1 MNKIMLSLIL
11 ALALCGC
18 EKEAPAALATQ
29 ETPPAAQPAATV
41 AADPTPAAEVPAGP
55 ATAEQAAAL
64 VKGNNAFAWEIFKQL
79 ADPAKPVFFSP
90 YSISSAM
97 AMLTLGAIGETEKQ
111 LKETLA
117 FPDKGTLLG
126 KEFQKLRGD
135 LVSGNEKFTMTDA
148 NSLWLNAGF
157 DVLASYSQAL
167 KELFEGE
174 ARTLDFSKSKEAAS
188 TINKWVSSHTRD
200 LIKDLISP
208 DALGGDTRLVLVNA
222 VSFLAKWELQF
233 DENATRKYSLM
244 DYMGRAGK
252 GELMQQDSFLDVAEV
267 DGVTAVELNYV
278 GKKYSLL
285 AMMPN
290 DVAKFAAW
298 EKRIDDDYVSD
309 ILKALKNED
318 VVLYFPKFT
327 TEYSQS
333 LVPIFKNMGLASP
346 FTYSAD
352 FTGISLKEQLFVSEI
367 LHKAIVKVYETG
379 TEAAAATAVMVKC
392 TGMNMKKPKE
402 IRFNKPFV
410 YLIREK
416 ETGAILFLGHYTVKA
431 GK

>member
-29 ETPPAAQPAATV
+29 EVPAAQPAATV
-41 AADPTPAAEVPAGP
+41 VADPTPAAEVPAGP

-97 AMLTLGAIGETEKQ
+97 AMLTLGAKGETEKQ

-148 NSLWLNAGF
+148 NSLWLNVGF

-188 TINKWVSSHTRD
+188 TINKWVSGHTRD

-233 DENATRKYSLM
+233 DEDATRKYSLM

-278 GKKYSLL
+278 GKKYSFL

-298 EKRIDDDYVSD
+298 EKKIDDDYVSD

-431 GK
+431 EK

>member
-148 NSLWLNAGF
+148 NSLWLNVGF

-167 KELFEGE
+167 KDLFEGE
-174 ARTLDFSKSKEAAS
+174 ARILDFSKSKEAAS

-431 GK
+431 EK

>member
-1 MNKIMLSLIL
+1 MNKILLSLIM

-18 EKEAPAALATQ
+18 EKEAPAALAPQ
-29 ETPPAAQPAATV
+29 ETPAAQPAAV
-41 AADPTPAAEVPAGP
+41 AASDPAPVADVPAGP

-79 ADPAKPVFFSP
+79 ADPEQPVFFSP

-97 AMLTLGAIGETEKQ
+97 AMLTLGAKGETEKQ
-111 LKETLA
+111 LQETLA

-135 LVSGNEKFTMTDA
+135 LVSDNEKFTMTDA
-148 NSLWLNAGF
+148 NSLWLNVGF
-157 DVLASYSQAL
+157 DVLSSYSKAL

-188 TINKWVSSHTRD
+188 TINKWVSGHTRD
-200 LIKDLISP
+200 LIKDLVSP

-244 DYMGRAGK
+244 DYKGRAGK
-252 GELMQQDSFLDVAEV
+252 GELMQQDSFLDVADV

-278 GKKYSLL
+278 GGKYSLL
-285 AMMPN
+285 AMMPQ
-290 DVAKFAAW
+290 DVAKFASW
-298 EKRIDDDYVSD
+298 EKRIDDDYVSG
-309 ILKALKNED
+309 IVKALKNED

-333 LVPIFKNMGLASP
+333 LVPVFKNMGLASP
-346 FTYSAD
+346 FSYSAD

-392 TGMNMKKPKE
+392 TGMAMKKPKE

-431 GK
+431 EK

>member
-97 AMLTLGAIGETEKQ
+97 AMLTLGAKGETEKQ

-148 NSLWLNAGF
+148 NSLWLNVGF

-167 KELFEGE
+167 KDLFEGE
-174 ARTLDFSKSKEAAS
+174 ARILDFSKSKEAAS
-188 TINKWVSSHTRD
+188 TINKWVSGHTRD

-278 GKKYSLL
+278 GKKYSFL

-367 LHKAIVKVYETG
+367 LHKAIVKVY
-379 TEAAAATAVMVKC
+379 
-392 TGMNMKKPKE
+392 
-402 IRFNKPFV
+402 
-410 YLIREK
+410 
-416 ETGAILFLGHYTVKA
+416 
-431 GK
+431 

>member
-29 ETPPAAQPAATV
+29 EVPAAQPAATV
-41 AADPTPAAEVPAGP
+41 AADPIPAAEVPAGP

-148 NSLWLNAGF
+148 NSLWLNVGF

-188 TINKWVSSHTRD
+188 TINKWVSGHTRD

-233 DENATRKYSLM
+233 DEDATRKYSLM

-298 EKRIDDDYVSD
+298 EKKIDDDYVSD

-431 GK
+431 EK

>member
-29 ETPPAAQPAATV
+29 EVPAAQPAATV
-41 AADPTPAAEVPAGP
+41 VADPTPAAEVPAGP

-148 NSLWLNAGF
+148 NSLWLNVGF

-167 KELFEGE
+167 KDLFEGE
-174 ARTLDFSKSKEAAS
+174 ARILDFSKSKEAAS
-188 TINKWVSSHTRD
+188 TINKWVSGHTRD

-233 DENATRKYSLM
+233 DEDATRKYSLM

-278 GKKYSLL
+278 GKKYSFL

-298 EKRIDDDYVSD
+298 EKKIDDDYVSD

-431 GK
+431 EK